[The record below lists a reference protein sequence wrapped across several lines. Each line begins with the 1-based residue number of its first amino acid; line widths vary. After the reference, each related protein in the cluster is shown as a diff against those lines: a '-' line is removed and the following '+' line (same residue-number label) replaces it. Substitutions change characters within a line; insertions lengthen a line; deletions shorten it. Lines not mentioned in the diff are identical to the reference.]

1 MNMKKSITVVLLLFV
16 ATAAGTIVFRGLWSG
31 NIAESPE
38 SATDFVNPVSDNNA
52 VTDADIDI
60 VYYFMTTQRCPSCMK
75 IEAYTKEAIMSSFA
89 DNIEKCTLAWKM
101 VNVDDQENRHFI
113 KDYQLHTKSVVL
125 VRYRDG
131 RQVTF
136 RNLDRV
142 WELLGDKTA
151 FQTYVNHEI
160 SEFISE
166 G

>member
-1 MNMKKSITVVLLLFV
+1 MST
-16 ATAAGTIVFRGLWSG
+16 
-31 NIAESPE
+31 
-38 SATDFVNPVSDNNA
+38 NPWGDTKA
-52 VTDADIDI
+52 VTDADIDV

-75 IEAYTKEAIMSSFA
+75 IEAYTKETIMSSFT

-101 VNVDDQENRHFI
+101 INVDDQENRHFI